1 MLLITMQHWGNLQK
15 AVKEQGY
22 LFTATEISTEYAI
35 AENTARSDL
44 KVLYDLSLLNSFKS
58 GNSMIY
64 IAHSN
69 LLERL
74 RNTN

>member
-1 MLLITMQHWGNLQK
+1 MPLITMQHWENLQK